1 MPYQISPNGL
11 SNPSLTVGQVL
22 HHLARLVTEKMD
34 RNAFFQILA
43 KQLRVLFHY
52 DRFCINL
59 YDAEREFLNL
69 FTAADGTVVESLSNT
84 RIAQNTVAG
93 LAITSRKPVVINDLA
108 SQGFGM
114 APLSLATMG
123 LNATIALPLIINREV
138 IGTLHVS
145 FVRQPENVVEILN
158 FLLELSPVLTTF
170 LFAVLA
176 EERAANARAAQPPD
190 PEAGENAAGKARLE
204 SRLLETPDMARIT
217 GTARKVAKLHIPVLI
232 TGETGTGKSMLARWL
247 HRHSPRRGHNF
258 VKVNCP
264 SLAPTLFESEMFGYA
279 KGAFTGATA
288 KRTGRIE
295 IAQHGTLFLDEIGDL
310 APEMQSKLLQV
321 LEENS
326 FERVGEATPIG
337 VDIRVLSAT
346 NVDLAEA
353 MAEGRLRRDLYYRLG
368 SVVLHMPALRER
380 KADIPLFVDYFIKQF
395 AAEYELRPPRL
406 PHSVVQ
412 TLYEHAWPGNI
423 RELRNVVS
431 RILLHSLDAA
441 VTDAF
446 VREALHLWAAPQE
459 DDQPQPAATRGN
471 CTATPQAAAPATPS
485 HPAPAT
491 LPPLPTLEENERA
504 HIRRALAATGGKIAG
519 PHGAAALLGVPRSTL
534 QHRMR
539 KLGLAATS

>member
-114 APLSLATMG
+114 APLSLATVG

-204 SRLLETPDMARIT
+204 SRLLETPDMA
-217 GTARKVAKLHIPVLI
+217 
-232 TGETGTGKSMLARWL
+232 
-247 HRHSPRRGHNF
+247 
-258 VKVNCP
+258 
-264 SLAPTLFESEMFGYA
+264 
-279 KGAFTGATA
+279 
-288 KRTGRIE
+288 
-295 IAQHGTLFLDEIGDL
+295 
-310 APEMQSKLLQV
+310 
-321 LEENS
+321 
-326 FERVGEATPIG
+326 
-337 VDIRVLSAT
+337 
-346 NVDLAEA
+346 
-353 MAEGRLRRDLYYRLG
+353 
-368 SVVLHMPALRER
+368 
-380 KADIPLFVDYFIKQF
+380 
-395 AAEYELRPPRL
+395 
-406 PHSVVQ
+406 PHS
-412 TLYEHAWPGNI
+412 
-423 RELRNVVS
+423 
-431 RILLHSLDAA
+431 
-441 VTDAF
+441 
-446 VREALHLWAAPQE
+446 
-459 DDQPQPAATRGN
+459 
-471 CTATPQAAAPATPS
+471 
-485 HPAPAT
+485 
-491 LPPLPTLEENERA
+491 RA
-504 HIRRALAATGGKIAG
+504 RRRAARVSAVSPLWLMTSTMSS
-519 PHGAAALLGVPRSTL
+519 LSRSRL
-534 QHRMR
+534 SR
-539 KLGLAATS
+539 

>member
-1 MPYQISPNGL
+1 MPYQVTPNGL

-22 HHLARLVTEKMD
+22 HHLSRLVTEKMD
-34 RNAFFQILA
+34 RNAFFRILA

-84 RIAQNTVAG
+84 RIASNTVAG
-93 LAITSRKPVVINDLA
+93 LAIASRKPVVINDLA
-108 SQGFGM
+108 SQDFGM
-114 APLSLATMG
+114 APLSLATVG

-145 FVRQPENVVEILN
+145 FARQPENVVEILN

-176 EERAANARAAQPPD
+176 EERAANARAAQTPQL
-190 PEAGENAAGKARLE
+190 EAGESEADKSGLE
-204 SRLLETPDMARIT
+204 SRLLETPDMVRIM

-247 HRHSPRRGHNF
+247 HRHSPRRAHSF

-310 APEMQSKLLQV
+310 VPEMQSKLLQV

-346 NVDLAEA
+346 NVNLAEA
-353 MAEGRLRRDLYYRLG
+353 MTEGRLRRDLYYRLG

-380 KADIPLFVDYFIKQF
+380 KADIPMFVDHFLRQF
-395 AAEYELRPPRL
+395 ATEYELRPPRL
-406 PHSVVQ
+406 PRSAVQ
-412 TLYEHAWPGNI
+412 ALYEHAWPGNI

-446 VREALHLWAAPQE
+446 VRETLHLWVAADGSAAQAVAESPAAPVRAA
-459 DDQPQPAATRGN
+459 PQPAA
-471 CTATPQAAAPATPS
+471 APPAA
-485 HPAPAT
+485 
-491 LPPLPTLEENERA
+491 LPTLEENERA
-504 HIRRALAATGGKIAG
+504 HICRALALTGGKVSG
-519 PHGAAALLGVPRSTL
+519 SRGAAALLGVPRSTL

-539 KLGLAATS
+539 KLGITETP